1 MPFEKISLPV
11 RAGAKVSVW
20 SWIRLIFTVLIP
32 QIPTLIRN
40 RPSVADKRV
49 ERVSEIYLKL
59 SFLQ

>member
-20 SWIRLIFTVLIP
+20 SWIRLIFTILIP

-40 RPSVADKRV
+40 RSSVADKRV
-49 ERVSEIYLKL
+49 ERVRGIYFQLA
-59 SFLQ
+59 FLQ